1 VQVRAYDEPA
11 RFSIITIDGT
21 RSLVQPYLPRLRGL
35 DAPVLLIDA
44 DDAEPH
50 GLFPVFEQVFTETWE
65 RARAIAN

>member
-1 VQVRAYDEPA
+1 M
-11 RFSIITIDGT
+11 
-21 RSLVQPYLPRLRGL
+21 QPYLPRLRGL